1 MRCEPQATDE
11 VSPRCGVKGVL
22 ELLGIDIVQVL
33 LHMLNF
39 VILAGGL
46 TLLLYKPVTKFLAER
61 REHFESL
68 EAQTAAAKEES
79 DRLKAAYASHI
90 AAAEAEIAAQRQKA
104 EREGAAA
111 AKAYI
116 DAAKEKASA
125 IVSAAENAAEMR
137 RAQILDSAQTEI
149 GELVLEATQKL
160 LSDTADPERTAALYD
175 EFLRRAEADAAERD
189 KA

>member
-1 MRCEPQATDE
+1 M
-11 VSPRCGVKGVL
+11 
-22 ELLGIDIVQVL
+22 LGFDIVQVL

-61 REHFESL
+61 RAHFEAL

-79 DRLKAAYASHI
+79 DRLQAAYANRI
-90 AAAEAEIAAQRQKA
+90 RDAEAEIAALRQKA

-111 AKAYI
+111 AKSYI
-116 DAAKEKASA
+116 DAAKEKSAA
-125 IVSAAENAAEMR
+125 IVAAAEDAAEMR

-160 LSDTADPERTAALYD
+160 LSDTADPERTHALYD
-175 EFLRRAEADAAERD
+175 EFLRRAEADAAGR
-189 KA
+189 KQQ

>member
-1 MRCEPQATDE
+1 M
-11 VSPRCGVKGVL
+11 
-22 ELLGIDIVQVL
+22 LGIDIVQIL

-46 TLLLYKPVTKFLAER
+46 WLLLYKPVMKFLSER
-61 REHFESL
+61 RAHFEDL
-68 EAQTAAAKEES
+68 EARSAAAKEES
-79 DRLKAAYASHI
+79 DRLQEAYATRIHD
-90 AAAEAEIAAQRQKA
+90 AEVEIAALKQKA

-116 DAAKEKASA
+116 DAAHEKATA
-125 IVSAAENAAEMR
+125 IVSAAEQAAETR

-160 LSDTADPERTAALYD
+160 LSGTADPERTGALYE
-175 EFLRRAEADAAERD
+175 EFLRRAEASAAERAG
-189 KA
+189 K

>member
-1 MRCEPQATDE
+1 M
-11 VSPRCGVKGVL
+11 
-22 ELLGIDIVQVL
+22 LGFDIVQVL

-61 REHFESL
+61 RAHFEAL

-79 DRLKAAYASHI
+79 DRLQAAYANRI
-90 AAAEAEIAAQRQKA
+90 RDAETEIAALRQKA

-111 AKAYI
+111 AKKKSA
-116 DAAKEKASA
+116 A
-125 IVSAAENAAEMR
+125 IVAAAEDAAEMR

-160 LSDTADPERTAALYD
+160 LSDTADPERTHALYD
-175 EFLRRAEADAAERD
+175 EFLRRAEADAAGR
-189 KA
+189 KQQ

>member
-1 MRCEPQATDE
+1 M
-11 VSPRCGVKGVL
+11 
-22 ELLGIDIVQVL
+22 LGIDLVQIL

-46 TLLLYKPVTKFLAER
+46 TLLLYKPVMKFLAER
-61 REHFESL
+61 RAHFEAL

-79 DRLKAAYASHI
+79 DRLQEAYATRI
-90 AAAEAEIAAQRQKA
+90 RDAETEIAALRQQA

-111 AKAYI
+111 AKTYI
-116 DAAKEKASA
+116 DAAREKAAA
-125 IVSAAENAAEMR
+125 IVSSAEQAAEMR

-175 EFLRRAEADAAERD
+175 EFLRRAERGDGEGD
-189 KA
+189 GK

>member
-1 MRCEPQATDE
+1 M
-11 VSPRCGVKGVL
+11 
-22 ELLGIDIVQVL
+22 LGFDIVQVL

-46 TLLLYKPVTKFLAER
+46 TLLLFKPVTKFLAER
-61 REHFESL
+61 RAHFEAL

-79 DRLKAAYASHI
+79 DRLQAAYANRI
-90 AAAEAEIAAQRQKA
+90 RDAETEIAALRQKA

-111 AKAYI
+111 AKSYI
-116 DAAKEKASA
+116 DAAKEKSAA
-125 IVSAAENAAEMR
+125 IVAAAEDAAEMR

-160 LSDTADPERTAALYD
+160 LSDTADPERTHALYD
-175 EFLRRAEADAAERD
+175 EFLRRAEADAAGR
-189 KA
+189 KQQ